1 MRRRIE
7 DVAAWLPAHVMITLL
22 GGICTLL
29 LAEVT
34 ENWLPGRFISAMH
47 EYSGT
52 SVAVNSDG
60 FFRFVVAAVLLY
72 VLSIASCGITIALA
86 LWNILRLIWILAGR

>member
-1 MRRRIE
+1 
-7 DVAAWLPAHVMITLL
+7 MITLL
-22 GGICTLL
+22 GGICILV
-29 LAEVT
+29 LANIT
-34 ENWLPGRFISAMH
+34 DNWLPGQFISAMH

-86 LWNILRLIWILAGR
+86 LWYILRLIWRLAGR